1 MNERLFAIE
10 ARRARLIERAAR
22 ERGDITYALQSL
34 SGPLGFVDRCLGVVR
49 FVVARP
55 PLIAGVMLVLALL
68 RPRRAFKWAQRAF
81 GLWQSYRWLTSKKAV
96 S

>member
-1 MNERLFAIE
+1 VNERLFAIE

-22 ERGDITYALQSL
+22 ERGDVAYAVQSL
-34 SGPLGFVDRCLGVVR
+34 SRPLGFIDRCVGVVR
-49 FVVARP
+49 FVAARP
-55 PLIAGVMLVLALL
+55 PLIAGVMLVLVLL

-81 GLWQSYRWLTSKKAV
+81 GLWQSYRWLTKKAV

>member
-1 MNERLFAIE
+1 MNERLFAIG

-22 ERGDITYALQSL
+22 ERDDLALALQSL
-34 SGPLGFVDRCLGVVR
+34 SRPLGFIDRCIGVVR
-49 FVVARP
+49 YVAARP

-81 GLWQSYRWLTSKKAV
+81 GLWQSYRWLTKKAV